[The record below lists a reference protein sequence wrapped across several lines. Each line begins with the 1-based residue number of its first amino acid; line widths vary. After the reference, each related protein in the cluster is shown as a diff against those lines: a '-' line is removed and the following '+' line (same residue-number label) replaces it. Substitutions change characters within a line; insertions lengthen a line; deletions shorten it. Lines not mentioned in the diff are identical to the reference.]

1 MQIFMYFFFV
11 LKQNCY
17 GLFFFFGKIVMDL
30 TTRNV
35 RESINVSPLKSAFQV
50 QNKTNIN
57 V

>member
-1 MQIFMYFFFV
+1 MDF
-11 LKQNCY
+11 
-17 GLFFFFGKIVMDL
+17 FFFFGKIVMDL